1 VAGFK
6 QRIAAHRTVGIDT
19 VTFIYHF
26 EQNEQYFPLTQSL
39 FRAVLQGEIAALTSV
54 ITLAEVVMLP
64 LRQKKIGAPLSLPTI
79 SRCAA

>member
-19 VTFIYHF
+19 VAFIYHF